1 MHRSHG
7 YETFLKKFLALPARV
22 KDFVREGSEAELS
35 KLHCSIQN
43 PTQRRYHMTS
53 LPANRTQHSGKSD
66 LPFPLYEDFASRW
79 NQLYE
84 ADFQTSFFFCNV
96 MQQWPSPSS
105 KLYRYLRLK
114 HLTMAVGSCQICY
127 LPLNLR

>member
-84 ADFQTSFFFCNV
+84 ADFQTSFFFL
-96 MQQWPSPSS
+96 Q
-105 KLYRYLRLK
+105 R
-114 HLTMAVGSCQICY
+114 HAAMAFSELQA
-127 LPLNLR
+127 LPLFTFKAFNYGSRKLPNMLFTT